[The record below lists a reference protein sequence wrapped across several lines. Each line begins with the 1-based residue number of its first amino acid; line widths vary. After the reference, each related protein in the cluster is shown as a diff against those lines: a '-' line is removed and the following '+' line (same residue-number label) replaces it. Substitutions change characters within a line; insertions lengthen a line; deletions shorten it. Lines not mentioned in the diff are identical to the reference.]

1 MSRKQFKFTTTPQIL
16 PIHEENSTIVSQDVR
31 YNTEFQW
38 KQRQFE
44 ERNSVYSNVHG
55 EVKFKQPLQN
65 IDNTTI
71 AKNLYEYSQDDST
84 IDTSVKLYLLND
96 QMSISEEG
104 LCTTGQ
110 TVAATITTNNTN
122 NNCPTISTTKVNNT
136 NHNNYKSSNTTNKLS
151 SEIYSHD
158 EFESINAIRSNYFSQ
173 GSTKTNP
180 LIHIPM
186 VRHRKVKHLQGK
198 HIKNLHLESKKTQ
211 LYRKEMQ
218 ELQNFT
224 RPHSNYT

>member
-71 AKNLYEYSQDDST
+71 ANNLYEYSQDDST

-122 NNCPTISTTKVNNT
+122 
-136 NHNNYKSSNTTNKLS
+136 HNNYKSSNTNNKLS

-211 LYRKEMQ
+211 LYRKEKQ

-224 RPHSNYT
+224 LPHTSYT